1 MALGEIL
8 KKARLDMGISTSE
21 LAARTRM
28 KKGMVED
35 LERED
40 FSKVAATIYGK
51 GFIRLYAEQ
60 VGLDPNPLIDE
71 YLSRFVAPDKG
82 GKKSARAPEPEV
94 EEDDEY
100 EDEDDILTKVLSF
113 FKGSDAEEAEAEEDE
128 PKAEKRDIFK
138 PLRTADPTSDSKPE
152 RVPKKKESV
161 ASSPVEVV
169 DIGERDRSAASIL
182 EEPVSVP
189 ELEPVVTLEEIE
201 PVAEE
206 PEPVAE
212 EIQSAPELEPVATP
226 DVVSTEEPDLFSFSE
241 KPQQPPQPEPL
252 NIIEPEEPQ
261 AEPVEEKKEEISY
274 AAAADAEALED
285 EEEPPQQDDEDQGPS
300 FAEIATER
308 FEVIKEFSI
317 EVTKRLDQII
327 AEAILDLRILLKK
340 LKTKL
345 PNINDLEL
353 SLNSVP
359 VMITIAIIV
368 LLLVSGLANLIR
380 KSKSDTVNIPEDIPV
395 VEQVQDN
402 LRTVV
407 SPPEPYYK

>member
-189 ELEPVVTLEEIE
+189 ELEPV
-201 PVAEE
+201 
-206 PEPVAE
+206 
-212 EIQSAPELEPVATP
+212 ATP

-261 AEPVEEKKEEISY
+261 AEPV
-274 AAAADAEALED
+274 
-285 EEEPPQQDDEDQGPS
+285 
-300 FAEIATER
+300 
-308 FEVIKEFSI
+308 
-317 EVTKRLDQII
+317 
-327 AEAILDLRILLKK
+327 
-340 LKTKL
+340 
-345 PNINDLEL
+345 
-353 SLNSVP
+353 
-359 VMITIAIIV
+359 
-368 LLLVSGLANLIR
+368 
-380 KSKSDTVNIPEDIPV
+380 
-395 VEQVQDN
+395 
-402 LRTVV
+402 
-407 SPPEPYYK
+407 